1 MNRKTLVKKSRL
13 ETTQEKRHVI
23 LTAAIDCFLEKGFH
37 QTSMRDIAKKSGSS
51 LGNIYNHFKS
61 KDVLIAEIATLEAE
75 ELNDL
80 TFFLNKDRSAL
91 LILKEFIDIYLKLV
105 SKREN
110 ILLTAEITTEGLR
123 NKAIGKGFVANRAK
137 LAKALTELITKGVL
151 SKEFSGDIDK
161 KEAAH
166 LILDL
171 IEGLAMRSAY
181 EMKKVSPKA
190 KKALKALNEKSIM
203 VSYLDK

>member
-13 ETTQEKRHVI
+13 ETTQEKRHAI
-23 LTAAIDCFLEKGFH
+23 LMAAIDCFLEKGFH
-37 QTSMRDIAKKSGSS
+37 QTSMRDIAHKSGSS

-80 TFFLNKDRSAL
+80 TFFLNKDRSEP

-123 NKAIGKGFVANRAK
+123 NKAIGKGFVVNRAK
-137 LAKALTELITKGVL
+137 LAKALTELIAKGVR
-151 SKEFSGDIDK
+151 SKEFSGTIDN

-171 IEGLAMRSAY
+171 IEGLAMRSAF
-181 EMKKVSPKA
+181 ETGKVTPKA
-190 KKALKALNEKSIM
+190 KKALKALIEKSIM
-203 VSYLDK
+203 VS